1 MQQTQTDISAF
12 SEDASFL
19 PLTVLMILASGL
31 KASFKL
37 MVLRREY
44 FMAPVDGTAPAL
56 LSTHTW
62 TMAQIEHAVL
72 ITSIVS
78 FGRGR
83 LIWGP

>member
-1 MQQTQTDISAF
+1 
-12 SEDASFL
+12 
-19 PLTVLMILASGL
+19 
-31 KASFKL
+31 
-37 MVLRREY
+37 
-44 FMAPVDGTAPAL
+44 MAPVDGTAPAL